1 LASALPDLDRNN
13 LPAYLTYADLTGLLR
28 CSRRSLERK
37 VSAGLLAR
45 PVALSRRMVRF
56 RRADVLAYLDR
67 LDRTASG
74 R

>member
-1 LASALPDLDRNN
+1 LAHALPDLDRNN
-13 LPAYLTYADLTGLLR
+13 LPPYLTYRDLQALLQ

-37 VSAGLLAR
+37 VSSGQLAR

-56 RRADVLAYLDR
+56 RRSDILEYLAR
-67 LDRTASG
+67 LDRTAAG